1 VLKLSL
7 VCVRAI
13 TVKVPLLTALV
24 SVLVPFSIALEVMV
38 IIIPVNLLNTLKIAR
53 WFDIISIIVLL
64 LRLKQFGLTTKR
76 NALRN
81 SLS

>member
-7 VCVRAI
+7 VSVRAI

-38 IIIPVNLLNTLKIAR
+38 IIIPVNLLNTLKIAHLY
-53 WFDIISIIVLL
+53 DIISITVLL
-64 LRLKQFGLTTKR
+64 LRLKQFGLTIKR

-81 SLS
+81 S